1 MKNIFV
7 INSKAG
13 KGKKALKFK
22 QLIENYCI
30 STKTPF
36 EIFVSQSI
44 AVTKNELKTLLNE
57 TNEKIRVFACGGDG
71 TLSCVINAT
80 RGFDNVVVGFIPLG
94 SGNDF
99 ARNFSNK
106 DNFLVL
112 QKQLEGYEISLDL
125 IKCENEYAVNQCS
138 IGLDAQACARQVFFK
153 KLPFV
158 SGEFAFVLAAVYTLA
173 KEKNTYYSVSIDSKK
188 ADTLNLLFCLAAN
201 TKYYGGGYKGAPDAN
216 ATDGY
221 IDLVAVENVGSKLKL
236 LKLLPKYK
244 KGLHKNWSITKITR
258 CKSVTVK
265 TVQKCAVNVD
275 GECHFSNKATFEIV
289 EKALNFSVPVGSK
302 LIV

>member
-1 MKNIFV
+1 MKNIFL

-13 KGKKALKFK
+13 KGKKAVKFK

-30 STKTPF
+30 STKTQF
-36 EIFVSQSI
+36 EILAFQNSAEASD
-44 AVTKNELKTLLNE
+44 ELKRILSKTFE
-57 TNEKIRVFACGGDG
+57 TIRVFACGGDG

-80 RGFDNVVVGFIPLG
+80 YGYPNVIVGFIPLG

-99 ARNFSNK
+99 ARNFTNK

-112 QKQLEGYEISLDL
+112 QKQLEGYEISVDL

-138 IGLDAQACARQVFFK
+138 IGLDAQACARQVTFK

-158 SGEFAFVLAAVYTLA
+158 SGEFAFFLAALYTLF
-173 KEKNTYYSVSIDSKK
+173 KEKNTYYSVSVDGRKS
-188 ADTLNLLFCLAAN
+188 DTLNLLFCLAAN
-201 TKYYGGGYKGAPDAN
+201 TKYYGGGYKGAPDAD

-221 IDLVAVENVGSKLKL
+221 IDLVAVENIGSKIKL
-236 LKLLPKYK
+236 AKLLPMYK
-244 KGLHKNWSITKITR
+244 KGLHKSLNITKITR
-258 CKSVTVK
+258 CKKVTVK
-265 TVQKCAVNVD
+265 TVSKCAINVD

-289 EKALNFSVPVGSK
+289 PKALRFTVPSGSK